1 MKKKILDIF
10 IWLIGLII
18 LITIILIA
26 IKYGGNMVNEQEMSS
41 IVEQIKTIDLEKEKQ
56 EDQSLPNEGSN
67 IETENIKENVTEIEI
82 DGYKV
87 LGIIRIPKIGLEYPI
102 LSETTNKSMKKSIT
116 KFWGPE
122 LNQIGNLTLAGH
134 NNHDGTMFGKVK
146 KLEIGDIIEI
156 EDLYKNVVKYKIFDM
171 YVTDPN
177 DVSCVVSVDPDSREV
192 TLITCTNGNKNRLI
206 TKAREII

>member
-1 MKKKILDIF
+1 MKKKILDILT
-10 IWLIGLII
+10 IIIGLII
-18 LITIILIA
+18 LVTIKLIA
-26 IKYGGNMVNEQEMSS
+26 IKYGRNMVNEQEMSDL
-41 IVEQIKTIDLEKEKQ
+41 VEQIKTIELEKI

-67 IETENIKENVTEIEI
+67 IEIENTEQNVTEIEV

-87 LGIIRIPKIGLEYPI
+87 LGLIRIPRIALEYPI

-116 KFWGPE
+116 KFWGPD
-122 LNQIGNLTLAGH
+122 LNKIGNLTLAGH

-156 EDLYKNVVKYKIFDM
+156 EDLYKNVVKYEVFNM

-177 DVSCVVSVDPDSREV
+177 DVSCVEPVNPDSREV

>member
-102 LSETTNKSMKKSIT
+102 LNETTNKSMKKSIT